1 MRQELS
7 PLRQMIEAYVPVCT
21 QEARDREIMLQFLDD
36 HDDCLCR
43 TCLTGHFTA
52 SAWIVN
58 PSRNK
63 VLMIYHNI
71 YDSWAW
77 TGGHADGDPD
87 LLTVALREAEEETG
101 VTDFRLICREPV
113 SLEILTVDGH
123 TKKGVYVPSH
133 LHMNLTFMFEAEESG
148 ALRIKADENSG
159 VAWIETEDVSRRVSE
174 AWMNKWIY
182 SKLEK
187 RYEHEEN

>member
-1 MRQELS
+1 M
-7 PLRQMIEAYVPVCT
+7 
-21 QEARDREIMLQFLDD
+21 
-36 HDDCLCR
+36 
-43 TCLTGHFTA
+43 
-52 SAWIVN
+52 
-58 PSRNK
+58 
-63 VLMIYHNI
+63 
-71 YDSWAW
+71 
-77 TGGHADGDPD
+77 
-87 LLTVALREAEEETG
+87 ALREAEEETG

-123 TKKGVYVPSH
+123 MKKGVYVPSH
-133 LHMNLTFMFEAEESG
+133 LHMNLTFMFEAKESG